1 MATAV
6 AEFFQVIGV
15 DIVPPT
21 NMAELIPYL
30 LTVVIGVFLV
40 AMVFKVIS
48 AMVYGLMNMRR
59 F

>member
-1 MATAV
+1 MAAAV
-6 AEFFQVIGV
+6 AQFFQVIGV

-21 NMAELIPYL
+21 TMAELIPYL

-48 AMVYGLMNMRR
+48 AIVYGLMNMRR

>member
-1 MATAV
+1 MAEAV
-6 AEFFQVIGV
+6 AQFFQVIGV

-21 NMAELIPYL
+21 NMTELIPYL

-40 AMVFKVIS
+40 AMVFKVICW
-48 AMVYGLMNMRR
+48 MVYGLMNMRR

>member
-1 MATAV
+1 MAAVV

-15 DIVPPT
+15 DMTPPAT
-21 NMAELIPYL
+21 MAELIPYL
-30 LTVVIGVFLV
+30 LTVAVGVFLV

-48 AMVYGLMNMRR
+48 AMVYGLMNLRR

>member
-1 MATAV
+1 MAEAV
-6 AEFFQVIGV
+6 AQFFQVIGV
-15 DIVPPT
+15 DMTPPI

>member
-1 MATAV
+1 MAEAV
-6 AEFFQVIGV
+6 ALFFQVIGV
-15 DIVPPT
+15 DMLPPT
-21 NMAELIPYL
+21 NMVELIPYL
-30 LTVVIGVFLV
+30 LTFVIGVFLV